1 MKRAISISIGSKK
14 RDKIVQIN
22 LLGEEVSLE
31 RRGTDGDLA
40 KAAQLYVQLDGQ
52 VDAFGVGGT
61 DLGFLIDEHFYPLH
75 STAFIVD
82 GVHHT
87 PVVDGNGL
95 KATLENRA
103 PQVVEQHFGL
113 DLGKQRV
120 FVLTAV
126 DRWGLSHGFVQAG
139 CECRFGDMLFS
150 LGLPF
155 VLHTEKQVKTMAAL
169 LLPVVSRLPFHW
181 IYPVG
186 ESQEERKPKYVEQFE
201 WADIIA
207 GDCHYLK
214 RYMPERLP
222 GKILVTN
229 TTTEQDRAFFKAA
242 GVRGLVTTTPL
253 LDGRTFGTNVIEA
266 ALLAASGYQKPVNY
280 AQADDY
286 LVHLNQLVEEAG
298 LIPQVQE
305 L

>member
-22 LLGEEVSLE
+22 LLGEEVTLE
-31 RRGTDGDLA
+31 RRGTNGDLA
-40 KAAQLYVQLDGQ
+40 EAARLFTQLDGQ
-52 VDAFGVGGT
+52 VDAMGVGGT
-61 DLGFLIDEHFYPLH
+61 DLGFFIGQHWYPLY
-75 STAFIVD
+75 STAYIVD
-82 GVHHT
+82 GVRQT

-95 KATLENRA
+95 KTTLENRA
-103 PQVVEQHFGL
+103 PAVLEEKFGL
-113 DLGKQRV
+113 DLKKQRV

-126 DRWGLSHGFVQAG
+126 DRWGLSHGFVDAG

-155 VLHTEKQVKTMAAL
+155 IMKTEAQVERMASILMPFAL
-169 LLPVVSRLPFHW
+169 RLPFHW

-186 ESQEERKPKYVEQFE
+186 EAQEKRHPKYAEHFQ

-214 RYMPERLP
+214 RYMPDHLP

-229 TTTEQDRAFFKAA
+229 TTTQEDRDFFRSA
-242 GVRGLVTTTPL
+242 GVRGLVTTTPMIE
-253 LDGRTFGTNVIEA
+253 GRTFGTNALEA
-266 ALLAASGYQKPVNY
+266 ALLAASGWKTPVNY
-280 AQADDY
+280 ATPGNYYEKLAR
-286 LVHLNQLVEEAG
+286 LVNAAG
-298 LIPQVQE
+298 LTPQVQE